1 MKPDGI
7 SSDQILKDLVEILN
21 DVYPNV
27 YLYRKN
33 QKIYLSNNTY
43 MIMIMKTSPNLMI
56 TNLVICYLSI

>member
-27 YLYRKN
+27 YLYRKYK
-33 QKIYLSNNTY
+33 KIYLSNNTY
-43 MIMIMKTSPNLMI
+43 MIMIMKTSLNLMI
-56 TNLVICYLSI
+56 TTLVICYLSI